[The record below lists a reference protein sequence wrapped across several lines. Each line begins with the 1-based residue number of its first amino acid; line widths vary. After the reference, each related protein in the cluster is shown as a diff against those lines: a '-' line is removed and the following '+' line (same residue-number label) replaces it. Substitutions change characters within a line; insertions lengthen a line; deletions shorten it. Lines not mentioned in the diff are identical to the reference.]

1 MPWGAAIAAVGAIGS
16 GYMSSSA
23 AKSAANMQA
32 AGSAQSIAAQE
43 RQFQQMLAL
52 SAPQRNIGNSA
63 LNQLA
68 TLTGLPQFNRA
79 PPMSYEDWAAT
90 QPVPPPPKKKKT
102 GGIFGGGAIGALL
115 APTPKQSVNAQ
126 KPVVGI
132 MENAG
137 LGPKSAP
144 KADPRIQGYNN
155 YLAQYNAGQ
164 GGGAA
169 PGGGGGGQTYE
180 VMPDGS
186 VRTIAA
192 AGTDGGDGGGGA
204 PDYSGFYNSPDYQF
218 ALDQGLQATSRAGSA
233 MGNFRSGNTLA
244 ALTQYGQGLATQ
256 NFGNYVSRLQS
267 LAGIGVTASNNAGQN
282 AMVLGGNIGN
292 TLQNGAN
299 ARASGVV
306 GSANA
311 WGDTANSLA
320 QIGGNAWQRYQ
331 QQPYQP
337 PTQYR
342 VGQQMTTQ
350 PVVYGGYNSN
360 LRVA

>member
-23 AKSAANMQA
+23 AKSAANQQA

-43 RQFQQMLAL
+43 RQFQTMLAL

-68 TLTGLPQFNRA
+68 QLTGLPQYNRGE
-79 PPMSYEDWAAT
+79 PMSYDQWAAT
-90 QPVPPPPKKKKT
+90 QPAPPPVKKKKT

-144 KADPRIQGYNN
+144 KMDPRIAGYNN
-155 YLAQYNAGQ
+155 YLAQFNAGQ
-164 GGGAA
+164 GGGPPGAGGGGA
-169 PGGGGGGQTYE
+169 PGGNTYE

-192 AGTDGGDGGGGA
+192 AGEGGGGPGA
-204 PDYSGFYNSPDYQF
+204 PDYSAFYNSPDYQF
-218 ALDQGLQATSRAGSA
+218 ALDQGLQATSRVGSA
-233 MGNFRSGNTLA
+233 MGNLRSGNTLA

-256 NFGNYVSRLQS
+256 NFGNYISRLQS

-282 AMVLGGNIGN
+282 AMNLGGNIGA

-299 ARASGVV
+299 ARASGIV

-311 WGDTANSLA
+311 WGDTGNSLA
-320 QIGGNAWQRYQ
+320 QLGGNMWQRYQ

-337 PTQYR
+337 PYR
-342 VGQQMTTQ
+342 GTNNMTAL
-350 PVVYGGYNSN
+350 PVQSGGAGGSQ